1 MLCPYLDSKKVRPL
15 WYLILGVSEVAWRPS
30 VKRLCYVLSERKESM
45 LAGWRWWA
53 AWEKENYFPRGEL
66 VPACG
71 PFSCEQGEPR
81 GLPEQLGL
89 QMPEVLAEAKPHVPA
104 WPGNAKPPVLMR
116 TSWAWTLSIFTENGM
131 DDDERALSK
140 YEDQEKSLGTSEWSW
155 KQWKGTPVITEIAFL
170 AIQWH
175 LIEIIFDLE
184 KQMWHQV
191 YQYNK
196 TDNLYRSLKFTLY
209 IRACYLIV
217 S

>member
-1 MLCPYLDSKKVRPL
+1 MLYPYLDSKKVRPL

-89 QMPEVLAEAKPHVPA
+89 QMPELLAEAKLHVPA
-104 WPGNAKPPVLMR
+104 WPGNAKPPIFMR

-131 DDDERALSK
+131 DWWWEG
-140 YEDQEKSLGTSEWSW
+140 SLQIWGPG
-155 KQWKGTPVITEIAFL
+155 KVP
-170 AIQWH
+170 WH
-175 LIEIIFDLE
+175 LWMTLRAMEGNTSNNRNCISCHSVASDRDHIWFRETNVTSSLSINIIKLTICTDL
-184 KQMWHQV
+184 
-191 YQYNK
+191 
-196 TDNLYRSLKFTLY
+196 
-209 IRACYLIV
+209 
-217 S
+217 